1 MRSTSLTNGNA
12 GRDADPAP
20 DGQAVA
26 KILAVDDNAANLVA
40 LESMLAELG
49 QPVVCARS
57 GEEALRHLLKEDYA
71 VILLDVVMPGMD
83 GFETASMI
91 RAREKSRYVPIIFL
105 SAMDKETTHL
115 ARAYAAGAVDF
126 VFKPIDAL
134 ILRSKVAVFV
144 ELQKRAEEIRRQA
157 AMEKRLLA
165 DNLLVRSEQR
175 RTEEAL
181 QRSLV
186 QQSLVIESLPAVL
199 YVASAA
205 DDFRTRRFI
214 GGKLETLIGSDIDAS
229 AEPFPWLDRVH
240 PADLPR
246 LIEAFEHK
254 GAGESF
260 SAEYRLRCMDNEYRW
275 FSDRSTLSRD
285 SPQEQFGLLLDVSD
299 RRVLEEQLAHA
310 QKLEAIGEMTGG
322 VAHDFNNMLSV
333 IMGSLEQVLAKPVA
347 DVKTRSRLDLALQ
360 AARSCADLTR
370 RLLGFARRQALDPKP
385 INIADELERLHAM
398 VARLLGRSIDVEISC
413 QKDLWPVYVDSSQLE
428 AAIINLVINARD
440 AMPGGGMLRISA
452 RNLSSRS
459 RSLWN
464 LGLKGGSYIELSVA
478 DSGAGMPED
487 VKARAFEPFFT
498 TKSPG
503 KGTGLGLSTIY
514 GFVQQ
519 SGGTAVIESEVG
531 AGTTVHL
538 YLPRAPAAEESDTL
552 AASRDRTATDLAGRH
567 VLLVEDEAQVRDLAQ
582 SMLEDMGCV
591 VSIAA
596 SGKAAIGEL
605 EKMADSGAGLSL
617 LITDCMMPGR
627 LDGASLALEMRRRL
641 PDLPVLF
648 TSGIWAGVDRI
659 GTDSHS
665 LAFLPKPYTAEQL
678 GSAIGSLLQAAAQ
691 KKSPGR

>member
-1 MRSTSLTNGNA
+1 MRSIPLTSASSGLGEDA
-12 GRDADPAP
+12 GP

-26 KILAVDDNAANLVA
+26 KILAVDDNAANLTA
-40 LESMLAELG
+40 LESMLVELG

-57 GEEALRHLLKEDYA
+57 GEEALRHLLKEDFA

-83 GFETASMI
+83 GYETASMI

-105 SAMDKETTHL
+105 SAMNNDTSQIT
-115 ARAYAAGAVDF
+115 RAYTAGAVDF

-134 ILRSKVAVFV
+134 VLRSKVSVFV
-144 ELQKRAEEIRRQA
+144 ELQKRAEEIRRQSA
-157 AMEKRLLA
+157 LEKRLLA

-214 GGKLETLIGSDIDAS
+214 GGKLETLIGNDVDAS
-229 AEPFPWLDRVH
+229 AEPFAWLDRVH

-246 LIEAFEHK
+246 TIEAFDRRGS
-254 GAGESF
+254 GAPF
-260 SAEYRLRCMDNEYRW
+260 SAEYRLLCTDNEYRW
-275 FSDRSTLSRD
+275 FSDRATMSRD
-285 SPQEQFGLLLDVSD
+285 DPQEQFGLLLDVSD
-299 RRVLEEQLAHA
+299 RRVLEEQLAHS

-333 IMGSLEQVLAKPVA
+333 IMGSLDRVLSKPIEDTKMRA
-347 DVKTRSRLDLALQ
+347 RLHLAMQ
-360 AARSCADLTR
+360 AARSCADLTK

-385 INIADELERLHAM
+385 TDIAAEMARLQDM
-398 VARLLGRSIDVEISC
+398 VSRLLGKAVKVEIAC
-413 QKDLWPVYVDSSQLE
+413 QKGLWPVYVDSSQLE

-440 AMPGGGMLRISA
+440 AMPDGGTLRISA
-452 RNLSSRS
+452 RNLSGSDRAVW
-459 RSLWN
+459 RLR
-464 LGLKGGSYIELSVA
+464 LKSGSYVELAVA
-478 DSGAGMPED
+478 DTGSGMPAE
-487 VKARAFEPFFT
+487 VRARAFEPFFT

-514 GFVQQ
+514 GFTQQ
-519 SGGTAVIESEVG
+519 SGGTADIHSEIG
-531 AGTTVHL
+531 KGTTVSL
-538 YLPRAPAAEESDTL
+538 YLPRAAVTDVAAARADSRRKPAD
-552 AASRDRTATDLAGRH
+552 AALAGCH
-567 VLLVEDEAQVRDLAQ
+567 VLLVEDEARVREMAS
-582 SMLEDMGCV
+582 SMLEELGCK
-591 VSIAA
+591 VSVAEN
-596 SGKAAIGEL
+596 GEAAIGEL
-605 EKMADSGAGLSL
+605 ETLTGSGGEISL
-617 LITDCMMPGR
+617 LFTDCMMPGS
-627 LDGASLALEMRRRL
+627 LDGLGLATEARRRL

-659 GTDSHS
+659 GSDTRN

-678 GSAIGSLLQAAAQ
+678 GQAIRQLLQ
-691 KKSPGR
+691 RRR